1 MQLNIPFIQLPLQFD
16 AERLALEVTALPEA
30 VWRPHP
36 QGHVG
41 NSALPLVAAYGDATN
56 DQTRGPMRPTPH
68 LARLPYLRQVMAALE
83 CSIGRS
89 RLMRIDGNGEAS
101 MHVDTNYYWATHAR
115 VHVPIVTTP
124 DVAFLCGDAEVHMA
138 GGECWIFDTWSRHN
152 VINPTPTR
160 RIHLVCDVV
169 GSAAFW
175 HMVARGQKRDD
186 TGAPAV
192 TEVRAVAFDPA
203 READIAFELCN
214 QPVVMSPFEIQHW
227 RRFVMQELNRVGNT
241 DDRHALALRSLR
253 ATLQHFE
260 HAWTDAWSRFG
271 IRPSGHDHFRQL
283 LAALDHE
290 LNAVPATLRAVNG
303 TPAAEMIRQ
312 LIVRSAVNADI
323 AQALQDESCLPIS
336 MTTPVAANPVR
347 APAAATVLDPALS
360 LRESAQMPTVAAG
373 ERPSTMRAVP
383 VAQRFDRPI
392 FIVCP
397 PRSGSSLLFE
407 TLAQAPELWTIGGE
421 SHQVMETI
429 PALNPAQQGYASN
442 RVGAEAAT
450 ATTVAELAHGF
461 YGQLRDRDGQPVGDR
476 GERLRFLEKT
486 PKNALRIP
494 FLAAAFPE
502 ARFVYLFRDARDTIS
517 SMLDA
522 WRSRRF
528 ITYPQLPGW
537 SGAPWSLLLTP
548 GWREWNEK
556 PLHEIVARQWAAT
569 LRYLVDDLSALAP
582 DRVAIASYSE
592 LTRDPESE
600 IASLCHRLDLTWDRP
615 ISGLPLSRHTLTP
628 PDQEKWRGNED
639 VLNEVLPIVRPAID
653 QAAAFFEHW
662 RGASPGGA
670 ARALPVPATGSNAAV
685 TATARLPQAP
695 YVLTSAAVA
704 VRPVAPPA
712 TSTSFGSVFTAS
724 MAALLTASRSSLVVS
739 TYQSGRTILLRAD
752 NGSINT
758 HFKAFPSPMG
768 IAYRNGHLALA
779 TARQVWEYQDQKG
792 LAHALAPVGRH
803 DACFVPRKA
812 HVTGDIRI
820 HEIGYAENELWIVN
834 TRFSCLCTLDGM
846 HSFVPRW
853 RPAFISKIEAG
864 DRCHLNG
871 MSIIDDRLRYVTALA
886 NTDTAGGWR
895 EHKADG
901 GLLIDVASN
910 EIVARGLSMPHSPRW
925 YDQRMWVL
933 ESGKGTL
940 STIDLETGAVTVVV
954 ELPGFTRGLA
964 FHGDTAFVGLS
975 QVRENIFG
983 GLPLTDRLSAR
994 VCGIWAVNIRS
1005 GKIIGFLRF
1014 EGAVQ
1019 EIFDVQLLPG
1029 IEYPELMEPD
1039 DERLAGLFIVPD
1051 PPNSVV

>member
-1 MQLNIPFIQLPLQFD
+1 MQLNTPFIRLPLQFD
-16 AERLALEVTALPEA
+16 STRLALEVTALPESA
-30 VWRPHP
+30 WRPHP

-68 LARLPYLRQVMAALE
+68 LAQLPYLRQMLAALE
-83 CSIGRS
+83 CSVGRS

-124 DVAFLCGDAEVHMA
+124 EVAFLCGDAEVHMA

-152 VINPTPTR
+152 VINPTPAR

-169 GSAAFW
+169 GSVAFW
-175 HMVARGQKRDD
+175 QMVADGRRQGDAELHATADRRVV
-186 TGAPAV
+186 P
-192 TEVRAVAFDPA
+192 FDPA

-214 QPVVMSPFEIQHW
+214 QPVVMSPFEVQHW
-227 RRFVMQELNRVGNT
+227 RRFVMRELARV
-241 DDRHALALRSLR
+241 DQPDARHTLAMRSLR
-253 ATLQHFE
+253 ASLQRFE

-271 IRPSGHDHFRQL
+271 IRQSGHDHFRQL
-283 LAALDHE
+283 LAALDRE
-290 LNAVPATLRAVNG
+290 LDAVPAQVRAANG
-303 TPAAEMIRQ
+303 TPAVETIRQ

-323 AQALQDESCLPIS
+323 AAALRDESIAPPAVA
-336 MTTPVAANPVR
+336 TPVGATHLSVPESTTVVDPRPSPSQGAQLPAVAAGGR
-347 APAAATVLDPALS
+347 APAP
-360 LRESAQMPTVAAG
+360 RTVA
-373 ERPSTMRAVP
+373 

-421 SHQVMETI
+421 SHQVMESI
-429 PALNPAQQGYASN
+429 PALNPAQHGHASN

-461 YGQLRDRDGQPVGDR
+461 YGQLRDRDGQPVGER
-476 GERLRFLEKT
+476 GEPLRFLEKT

-494 FLAAAFPE
+494 FLAAAFPD
-502 ARFVYLFRDARDTIS
+502 AQFVYLFRDARDTIS

-528 ITYPQLPGW
+528 ITYPHLPGW
-537 SGAPWSLLLTP
+537 TGAPWSLLLTP

-556 PLHEIVARQWAAT
+556 PVHEIVARQWAAT
-569 LRYLVDDLSALAP
+569 VRCLVDDLSALAP
-582 DRVAIASYSE
+582 ERVAIASYAE
-592 LTRDPESE
+592 LTRDPESA
-600 IASLCHRLDLTWDRP
+600 IARLCQRLELSWDRP

-628 PDQEKWRGNED
+628 PDQEKWRKNEAA
-639 VLNEVLPIVRPAID
+639 LHEALPIVQLEID
-653 QAAAFFEHW
+653 QAAEFFE
-662 RGASPGGA
+662 RRRSAQPIGASPTA
-670 ARALPVPATGSNAAV
+670 PVASERSDALTTTMAR
-685 TATARLPQAP
+685 RPQAP
-695 YVLTSAAVA
+695 YALPSAAA
-704 VRPVAPPA
+704 AAAPVAHRENA
-712 TSTSFGSVFTAS
+712 STFNSVFTAS
-724 MAALLTASRSSLVVS
+724 MAGLLAASRSTLVVS

-768 IAYRNGHLALA
+768 IAYRNGHMALA

-803 DACFVPRKA
+803 DACLVPRKA

-820 HEIGYAENELWIVN
+820 HEIGYAQNELWIVN
-834 TRFSCLCTLDGM
+834 TRFSCLCTLDGV

-853 RPAFISKIEAG
+853 RPAFISKVEAG

-871 MSIIDDRLRYVTALA
+871 MSIIDDCVRFVTALA

-933 ESGKGTL
+933 ESGKGAL
-940 STIDLETGAVTVVV
+940 STIDLATGVVTVVV

-975 QVRENIFG
+975 QVRESIFG
-983 GLPLTDRLSAR
+983 GLPLTDRLSTR

-1005 GKIIGFLRF
+1005 GNIIGFLRF

-1019 EIFDVQLLPG
+1019 EIFDVQMLPD
-1029 IEYPELMEPD
+1029 ITYPELMEPD

-1051 PPNSVV
+1051 PPVP